1 MNHRLMVAALAA
13 VLCTG
18 SMAPS
23 GASDLLGQSY
33 ISLEALSLGSGFQ
46 KVLAE
51 DKPAE
56 SIRKSVIRDLDI
68 PEEAWRATK
77 YSYNYTEGENG
88 KREVLV
94 LLRGPWTSGTG
105 GSTLAILTSD
115 GKDRLHVSQTLTLI
129 HSPLIVVKGENGKP
143 SGLLVRRYGGGAR
156 PAWVL
161 LTRKN
166 GLYEGVN
173 EGQEIE
179 NISGFR
185 GTAFFANDFIL
196 DDMTGRYHTLEGKD
210 IF

>member
-1 MNHRLMVAALAA
+1 MNHRLMAAALAA
-13 VLCTG
+13 VLCAG
-18 SMAPS
+18 GIVPS
-23 GASDLLGQSY
+23 IASDLPDRSY
-33 ISLEALSLGSGFQ
+33 ISLESLSLGSGFQ
-46 KVLAE
+46 KILAE
-51 DKPAE
+51 EKPVD
-56 SIRKSVIRDLDI
+56 SIRQAVIRELDI

-88 KREVLV
+88 EPEVLV

>member
-77 YSYNYTEGENG
+77 YSYNYAEGENG
-88 KREVLV
+88 EREVLV
-94 LLRGPWTSGTG
+94 LLRGPWTSGTMFLHDKVLG
-105 GSTLAILTSD
+105 PVITAAFGSWIETGLPAFLALA
-115 GKDRLHVSQTLTLI
+115 VC
-129 HSPLIVVKGENGKP
+129 
-143 SGLLVRRYGGGAR
+143 
-156 PAWVL
+156 VL
-161 LTRKN
+161 GYLKSHRK
-166 GLYEGVN
+166 
-173 EGQEIE
+173 
-179 NISGFR
+179 
-185 GTAFFANDFIL
+185 
-196 DDMTGRYHTLEGKD
+196 
-210 IF
+210 

>member
-1 MNHRLMVAALAA
+1 MNHRLMVTALAA
-13 VLCTG
+13 VLCAG
-18 SMAPS
+18 GIVPS
-23 GASDLLGQSY
+23 IASDLPDRSY
-33 ISLEALSLGSGFQ
+33 ISLESLSLGSGFQ
-46 KVLAE
+46 KILAE
-51 DKPAE
+51 EKPVD
-56 SIRKSVIRDLDI
+56 SIRQAVIRDLDI

-105 GSTLAILTSD
+105 ESTLAILTSD

-196 DDMTGRYHTLEGKD
+196 NDMTGRYHTLEGKD